1 MINLE
6 HLADENKRL
15 REALLKKEKR
25 EYKGTAPERDELL
38 KHLETLGSKRAVARI
53 YGKDEKQIRRW
64 CIDRDIGDGK
74 ESTRAIIESLRFDNL
89 KFKKIKLK
97 PAVDPKGETLII
109 DLGDWHAGKE
119 IKDEHGKVVFNEK
132 ILTERISEGLF
143 PEILSL
149 LDTRIKKATK
159 ITEIVILLVG
169 DMADGSNIY
178 PTQQYNQYIAPPR
191 QVELCVE
198 LIIPLIENLVDR
210 KLPVNIY
217 AVRGNHGRGLKLE
230 SPENNWDTMLYLWL
244 RHEVLSFPNVT
255 LEFSDLD
262 YMNFKIRGWNYHI
275 RHIAPEQDDTAAG
288 RAKFLGW
295 ENIHSFDAIVYG
307 HYHHFGIT
315 DFYGARRLRNG
326 CVTGWDDLSEKMAKT
341 ADPVQLIHGCSN
353 RRAISFI
360 YPVDLKGDE

>member
-1 MINLE
+1 MNIDQ
-6 HLADENKRL
+6 LADENSRL
-15 REALLKKEKR
+15 RTALLKQDKSTNRPSEDMLRKLLG
-25 EYKGTAPERDELL
+25 ELGTNV
-38 KHLETLGSKRAVARI
+38 AVARV
-53 YGKDEKQIRRW
+53 YGVDEKSIRNWRKLYE
-64 CIDRDIGDGK
+64 ITTIKEDVKEFIKALRYEKYDIK
-74 ESTRAIIESLRFDNL
+74 T
-89 KFKKIKLK
+89 KLK
-97 PAVDPKGETLII
+97 ANPTGETLII
-109 DLGDWHAGKE
+109 SLGDWHAGKE
-119 IKDEHGKVVFNEK
+119 IKDEKGKTIFNEE
-132 ILTERISEGLF
+132 ILKHRIKDRLF

-159 ITEIVILLVG
+159 ITEVVILLIG

-191 QVELCVE
+191 QVELCQGLIMALVE
-198 LIIPLIENLVDR
+198 SLVDR
-210 KLPVNIY
+210 GLPVAIY
-217 AVRGNHGRGLKLE
+217 AVRGNHGKGLKLE

-244 RHEVLSFPNVT
+244 RREIQKFPKVT

-295 ENIHSFDAIVYG
+295 ENIHSYDGIVYG

-315 DFYGARRLRNG
+315 DFYGARRFRNG

-341 ADPVQLIHGCSN
+341 ADPVQLIWGCSN
-353 RRAISFI
+353 NRVLSFL
-360 YPVDLKGDE
+360 YPVDLKGNE

>member
-1 MINLE
+1 MNIDQ
-6 HLADENKRL
+6 LADENSRL
-15 REALLKKEKR
+15 R
-25 EYKGTAPERDELL
+25 TELL
-38 KHLETLGSKRAVARI
+38 NKDKSTNRPSEAMLRSMLGELKTKVAVSRV
-53 YGKDEKQIRRW
+53 YGVDESSIRRW
-64 CIDRDIGDGK
+64 CKFYGIVDIK
-74 ESTRAIIESLRFDNL
+74 EDVKEFIKALRYEKFDI
-89 KFKKIKLK
+89 KTKLK
-97 PAVDPKGETLII
+97 ANPTGETLII
-109 DLGDWHAGKE
+109 SLGDWHAGKE
-119 IKDEHGKVVFNEK
+119 IKDEKGKTIFNEE
-132 ILTERISEGLF
+132 ILKHRILDKLF

-149 LDTRIKKATK
+149 LDNRIKKATK
-159 ITEIVILLVG
+159 ITEVVILLIG

-191 QVELCVE
+191 QVVLCQGLIMALVE
-198 LIIPLIENLVDR
+198 SLVDR
-210 KLPVNIY
+210 GLPVAIY

-244 RHEVLSFPNVT
+244 RHAVLSFPNVT

-295 ENIHSFDAIVYG
+295 ENIHSFNVIVYG

-353 RRAISFI
+353 RRALSFV
-360 YPVDLKGDE
+360 YPVDLKGAE